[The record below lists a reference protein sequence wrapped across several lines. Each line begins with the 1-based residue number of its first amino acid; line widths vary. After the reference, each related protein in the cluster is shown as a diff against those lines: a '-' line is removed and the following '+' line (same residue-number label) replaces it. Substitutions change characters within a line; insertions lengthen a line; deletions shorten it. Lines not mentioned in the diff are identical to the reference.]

1 MTGADVK
8 DRLIRAISDG
18 WEIPPERIRPAVLDR
33 LAEVATSSGDPNDV
47 IAAFRALIAAGRF
60 WLRTVDAQI
69 RLEDREL
76 AERLGRLEGQ
86 ARPAAPAPGANGVQ
100 HSARVRRMLREA
112 AARAE

>member
-18 WEIPPERIRPAVLDR
+18 WDIPPERIRPAVLDR
-33 LAEVATSSGDPNDV
+33 LVKVATSSQDPDV
-47 IAAFRALIAAGRF
+47 TIAAFRTLIAAARF

-69 RLEDREL
+69 RLEQREM
-76 AERLGRLEGQ
+76 AEQLGRPR
-86 ARPAAPAPGANGVQ
+86 ARPGPRPVPGPPGSH
-100 HSARVRRMLREA
+100 HSARVRRMLRA